1 MCVGAR
7 AAAPCA
13 QNRGAGRRLRGP
25 IEALSLPTRACGVR
39 RHRRALAGVTLAR
52 QIGHKTSFSSCG
64 ALSQMSEPALS
75 SVFRDAA
82 GQGKLAEVQRTLRQ
96 GVNVNAVDEDG
107 NTALHRAADKGHM
120 ESEWGGDGA
129 TRRRAHGAD
138 TDLKHELGNTAL
150 HYAARN
156 DHMEMVTALG
166 RAVLLGRRRD
176 GTLSAARRR
185 RQHHPRTRSCE
196 SPQL

>member
-1 MCVGAR
+1 
-7 AAAPCA
+7 
-13 QNRGAGRRLRGP
+13 
-25 IEALSLPTRACGVR
+25 
-39 RHRRALAGVTLAR
+39 
-52 QIGHKTSFSSCG
+52 
-64 ALSQMSEPALS
+64 MSEPALS

-156 DHMEMVTALG
+156 DHMEMVTASSCSPPAPTPPQDEELRKPTTVIVGGSPPGFARTGIKVKTQRGVNAVKGDMLG
-166 RAVLLGRRRD
+166 DIPSGCRAGHR
-176 GTLSAARRR
+176 
-185 RQHHPRTRSCE
+185 H
-196 SPQL
+196 